1 MSLMSPILERLV
13 DQIAKLPGLGKKS
26 ALRLAL
32 HILKLPDA
40 EARSLAEA
48 IIQVKMRLH
57 MCAKCGNL
65 TEVELC
71 NICSDSKRD
80 AGLLCIVESPQD
92 ILRLERAT
100 GFRGVYHVLGGV
112 LSPLDGVGP
121 EALRIADLWTRT
133 KQERFREVILALNPT
148 ADGDATSL
156 YLQRELKIRSIPAT
170 RLARGVPIGA
180 ELEHVDEVTLAR
192 AMAERTK
199 MDA

>member
-1 MSLMSPILERLV
+1 MSQMSPTLERLV

-26 ALRLAL
+26 ALRLAM
-32 HILKLPDA
+32 HILKQSEP
-40 EARSLAEA
+40 EARALADA
-48 IIQVKMRLH
+48 IIQVKLKLH
-57 MCAKCGNL
+57 LCRRCGNL
-65 TEVELC
+65 TELEIC
-71 NICSDSKRD
+71 TICSDPKRD

-100 GFRGVYHVLGGV
+100 GYRGVYHVLGGV

-121 EALRIADLWTRT
+121 DALRITDLWART
-133 KQERFREVILALNPT
+133 STEMFREVVLALSPT

-156 YLQRELKIRSIPAT
+156 YLLREFKSRNIAAS

-192 AMAERTK
+192 AMEERTRL
-199 MDA
+199 DN